1 MTQLNTLECAL
12 TDLLNCG
19 YADLDE
25 LDILYSTLGDEV
37 LDYDRERILQESVG
51 SGSGLNQLTRTVY
64 REITQAV
71 LNKIENYYNE
81 YVNTLDEKGNATEE
95 TKETGLVEELYTFFY
110 YENNKN
116 EYENAGSE
124 EFAPLTFAQRKAI
137 EYVIEKMTYSEPY
150 ANGSDNH
157 FQNVLDQTLKKEY
170 GIEDNA
176 IMAIQYAIDKYT
188 EDFEDEESEDDN
200 V

>member
-1 MTQLNTLECAL
+1 MQLNTMELAL
-12 TDLLNCG
+12 TDLLDCG

-51 SGSGLNQLTRTVY
+51 SGGGLTQVLSVVY
-64 REITQAV
+64 NEITQAV
-71 LNKIENYYNE
+71 LSKVEKYY
-81 YVNTLDEKGNATEE
+81 YGYRDTLDEDGNATDE
-95 TKETGLVEELYTFFY
+95 TEQSELVEELYDFFY
-110 YENNKN
+110 YINDKS
-116 EYENAGSE
+116 ATE
-124 EFAPLTFAQRKAI
+124 EKFAPLSVAQRKAI

-150 ANGSDNH
+150 INGSDNH
-157 FQNVLDQTLKKEY
+157 FQNVLDQTLNDEY
-170 GIEDNA
+170 NADTNA
-176 IMAIQYAIDKYT
+176 IQVIQYAIDKYT